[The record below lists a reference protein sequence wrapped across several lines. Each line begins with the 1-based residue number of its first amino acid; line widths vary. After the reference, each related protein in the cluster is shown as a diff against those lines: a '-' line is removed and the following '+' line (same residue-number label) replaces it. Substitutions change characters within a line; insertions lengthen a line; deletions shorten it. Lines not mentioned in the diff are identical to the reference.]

1 MPLFRLKNLPE
12 KSLTF
17 MVFFMV
23 PAGSPAIDCRCMHH
37 ELLSTKVVLM
47 TGRADH
53 SESYLP
59 WHPSVGH

>member
-1 MPLFRLKNLPE
+1 
-12 KSLTF
+12 

-23 PAGSPAIDCRCMHH
+23 PAGSPAVDCRCMHH